1 MRGVSRPARRIRA
14 DLERRRQRTPAVI
27 SAASANPIL
36 LARIHRGRDY
46 TLPAPAAT
54 AASTMQCAQSIT
66 RTTPDSTDLR
76 ASRPWHGDN
85 GDWVSRLAAVS
96 LR

>member
-1 MRGVSRPARRIRA
+1 MQGVSLPARRIRA
-14 DLERRRQRTPAVI
+14 DLEKHRRRTPAEV
-27 SAASANPIL
+27 SAASTNPIL
-36 LARIHRGRDY
+36 LARIRRGRHY
-46 TLPAPAAT
+46 ILRAPAST
-54 AASTMQCAQSIT
+54 AANTMQCAQSIA

-96 LR
+96 PR